1 MSVRR
6 LPARTRV
13 VLVAALSLAAALAS
27 PAQAL
32 RLHKVARFDQPAY
45 LTAPQGD
52 RRDLFV
58 VERAGQ
64 IEIVRDGRKLRRPF
78 LDIRGLVDLD
88 FPNNQFRDQGGL
100 VALAFAPDYRR
111 SGRFYVFYSHRDG
124 TLHVDEF
131 RRGGGSRLRA
141 ARSSRRTVIAITRL
155 GRRTDLGGD
164 LGFGPDGYLYVG
176 FGQGRHP
183 ASAQDLGA
191 LTGKILRIDPRPLPR
206 APYGVPADNPFVTL
220 PGARPEIFAY
230 GLRMPWRFS
239 FDPQSGDLIVGEVG
253 EERFEEIDVLAPP
266 DAGAN
271 LGWPFYEGRHQDE
284 PDGPGGVTFPALAKP
299 HSNGFCAIVGG
310 YLLRGRRLP
319 SLRDRYLYGDVCTG
333 RLRSVRLGAGGA
345 EADRSEHLSVPY
357 LDSFGRDG
365 RGRLYAVSLD
375 GPVFRI
381 SG

>member
-6 LPARTRV
+6 LPARTLV

-32 RLHKVARFDQPAY
+32 RLHKVAGFDQPAY
-45 LTAPQGD
+45 LTAPRGD

-58 VERAGQ
+58 VERAGR

-100 VALAFAPDYRR
+100 VSLAFAPDYRR

-131 RRGGGSRLRA
+131 RRAGGSRLRA
-141 ARSSRRTVIAITRL
+141 ARSSRRTVIAIPRL

-183 ASAQDLGA
+183 DSAQDLGA
-191 LTGKILRIDPRPLPR
+191 LTGKILRIDPRPLPG
-206 APYGVPADNPFVTL
+206 APYGVPADNPFVNL

-253 EERFEEIDVLAPP
+253 EERFEEVDVLAPA

-284 PDGPGGVTFPALAKP
+284 PGGPGGVTFPALAKP
-299 HSNGFCAIVGG
+299 HSKGFCAIVGG